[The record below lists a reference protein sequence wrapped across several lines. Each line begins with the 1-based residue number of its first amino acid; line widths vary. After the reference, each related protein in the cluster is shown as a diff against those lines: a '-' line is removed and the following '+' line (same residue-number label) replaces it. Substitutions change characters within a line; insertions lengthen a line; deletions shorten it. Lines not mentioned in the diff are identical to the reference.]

1 MIITRR
7 VCARKESMD
16 KMARKA
22 KKREAGSGT
31 ITKRNDGRWQAQYV
45 SGRDTATGKI
55 IRHTIYGKT
64 QREVAEKLR
73 SAISCIDNGT
83 FQEPRKITLAE
94 YAKEYIEN
102 HVSTLSPLTQVSYE
116 KNLRIHILP
125 ALGKRKLTDLTRR
138 DIQAFVSS
146 LGKNGKELS
155 PKTIRVIHGVLH
167 ALLAA
172 AKRDE
177 ILFRNVADD
186 CTLPRVTQTKAK
198 AITTDQL
205 KPFLDAIRHDKF
217 YHIYYIAIFSG
228 QREAEVL
235 GLRWDDVYWETNSIV
250 IRQQLQI
257 VPNTKPAQYQ
267 LVPPKENKQR
277 RIILAQSAMQILR
290 CQLIKQQRMQLQAG
304 SLWSNQLNLVFTNE
318 FGKPLHHFAVY
329 SHLKTILS
337 SCGMEDFTF
346 HSLRH
351 SFATISIENGDNIKT
366 VQANLGHHAAAF
378 TLKTYAHVSDRMQQN
393 SAARM

>member
-1 MIITRR
+1 
-7 VCARKESMD
+7 
-16 KMARKA
+16 MARKA

-167 ALLAA
+167 AL
-172 AKRDE
+172 
-177 ILFRNVADD
+177 
-186 CTLPRVTQTKAK
+186 
-198 AITTDQL
+198 
-205 KPFLDAIRHDKF
+205 
-217 YHIYYIAIFSG
+217 
-228 QREAEVL
+228 
-235 GLRWDDVYWETNSIV
+235 
-250 IRQQLQI
+250 
-257 VPNTKPAQYQ
+257 
-267 LVPPKENKQR
+267 
-277 RIILAQSAMQILR
+277 
-290 CQLIKQQRMQLQAG
+290 
-304 SLWSNQLNLVFTNE
+304 
-318 FGKPLHHFAVY
+318 
-329 SHLKTILS
+329 
-337 SCGMEDFTF
+337 
-346 HSLRH
+346 
-351 SFATISIENGDNIKT
+351 
-366 VQANLGHHAAAF
+366 
-378 TLKTYAHVSDRMQQN
+378 
-393 SAARM
+393 

>member
-1 MIITRR
+1 
-7 VCARKESMD
+7 
-16 KMARKA
+16 MARKA

-83 FQEPRKITLAE
+83 FQEPRKITVAE

-228 QREAEVL
+228 QRESEVL
-235 GLRWDDVYWETNSIV
+235 GLRWDDIYW
-250 IRQQLQI
+250 
-257 VPNTKPAQYQ
+257 
-267 LVPPKENKQR
+267 
-277 RIILAQSAMQILR
+277 
-290 CQLIKQQRMQLQAG
+290 
-304 SLWSNQLNLVFTNE
+304 
-318 FGKPLHHFAVY
+318 
-329 SHLKTILS
+329 
-337 SCGMEDFTF
+337 
-346 HSLRH
+346 
-351 SFATISIENGDNIKT
+351 
-366 VQANLGHHAAAF
+366 
-378 TLKTYAHVSDRMQQN
+378 
-393 SAARM
+393 